1 MKNVNVFKKAIKADS
16 ALKLELAGFGI
27 KLKDDADLMSFVNDV
42 LLNQVRV
49 PSVVNEL
56 IVNFM
61 LACANNDIK
70 MSLAAF
76 KDFLVV
82 SGVIK
87 EEKKTKTIVKEVVEV
102 EDEEDEDEDDDE

>member
-1 MKNVNVFKKAIKADS
+1 MKNVNVFKKAIKADT

-61 LACANNDIK
+61 LASANNEIAL
-70 MSLAAF
+70 SLSSF
-76 KDFLVV
+76 KDFLIV
-82 SGVIK
+82 SWIIQ
-87 EEKKTKTIVKEVVEV
+87 EEKKTKTITREVVEV
-102 EDEEDEDEDDDE
+102 DEDDEDEEDDE